1 MKKLVLKKEVVA
13 RINNDQMNQ
22 LRGGYADTLNI
33 CQTIPGQQAT
43 CGGHTCTGDL
53 DTTCRANNTCG
64 NSCVG
69 TCNFLCGT
77 EDTYNVGD
85 SCQVCFTAATC
96 RTMYTS
102 LY

>member
-22 LRGGYADTLNI
+22 LRGGYADSFGT
-33 CQTIPGQQAT
+33 CQTMPGAQAT
-43 CGGHTCTGDL
+43 CGGNTCTGDL

-96 RTMYTS
+96 WTMYTGV
-102 LY
+102 